1 MKPIIK
7 PAFCALAALLMLGCD
22 HINNKETPN
31 YQVRIN
37 LGTYA
42 LWSTY
47 GVSGVGDYVIFNR
60 ERQLPSNFPYNA
72 NTFTGYG
79 GVILIMGLD
88 SSTGTYEPLAF
99 DASCPVESRSDVMLS
114 VSSQNFEAVCPQCGS
129 HYNILTGSGG
139 PIGGTASERRVGLRN
154 YKVHPSV
161 NGGYII
167 TNY

>member
-1 MKPIIK
+1 MKRIINK
-7 PAFCALAALLMLGCD
+7 VLCALLALVFLGCD
-22 HINNKETPN
+22 HIDNKALPN

-60 ERQLPSNFPYNA
+60 ERHLPSNFPYNA
-72 NTFTGYG
+72 NTYTGFG

-88 SSTGTYEPLAF
+88 SSTGSYAPLAF

-129 HYNILTGSGG
+129 HYNLLTGAGG
-139 PIGGTASERRVGLRN
+139 PVSGTATDRKVGLRA
-154 YKVHPSV
+154 YKVHASV